1 MEKEIT
7 AKSSKHEII
16 EAYNELLTKVK
27 EQNNT
32 NSRAINEKEEH
43 KKNVDSASEHSQES
57 IVKNISNLKL
67 GLGQSLDLIEKS
79 LVDEFKK
86 LTSLQ
91 DAIVYE
97 ENRLKDMYEIIATAE
112 TLETL
117 ILTHKE
123 KKLKLEEEFK
133 QQSAELEQIME
144 KMKAD
149 WEKENTQ
156 NEINQKEYLVNLK
169 KQRTRDEEEYHY
181 TLQIERKKEEDLYNE
196 KKLNQEKILSEQKI
210 KFEKEITERETLI
223 TAKEKEYAEL
233 VKKVQQH
240 PIELE
245 KAIKETEKNV
255 REKILM
261 QYSHEKELLIK
272 DTEGERKLKDQL
284 INSLQDKIKEQSSII
299 QQLSIK
305 AENATTQ
312 VKDIALKAVEG
323 SSNLRRYPLNEKE
336 N

>member
-181 TLQIERKKEEDLYNE
+181 TLQIERKKEEDLFHNCGSYYTPRTIIGFSEAYKMDFLSDISKQSLEHCIFLKCTNKCIIQSVKPFWCKEVYCENNDSDLYNE
-196 KKLNQEKILSEQKI
+196 YKNKKL
-210 KFEKEITERETLI
+210 F
-223 TAKEKEYAEL
+223 
-233 VKKVQQH
+233 
-240 PIELE
+240 
-245 KAIKETEKNV
+245 
-255 REKILM
+255 
-261 QYSHEKELLIK
+261 
-272 DTEGERKLKDQL
+272 
-284 INSLQDKIKEQSSII
+284 SSF
-299 QQLSIK
+299 SDFW
-305 AENATTQ
+305 E
-312 VKDIALKAVEG
+312 
-323 SSNLRRYPLNEKE
+323 
-336 N
+336 

>member
-7 AKSSKHEII
+7 AKSSKSEML
-16 EAYNELLTKVK
+16 EAYNEMLQKVK
-27 EQNNT
+27 EQNSSNART
-32 NSRAINEKEEH
+32 INEKEEH
-43 KKNVDSASEHSQES
+43 KKNVDSASEHSHES

-67 GLGQSLDLIEKS
+67 DMSQSLDLVEKS

-97 ENRLKDMYEIIATAE
+97 ENRLKDMYQILATAE

-117 ILTHKE
+117 ILTHKD
-123 KKLKLEEEFK
+123 KKQKLEEDFK
-133 QQSAELEQIME
+133 QQSAELEQITTKKRTE
-144 KMKAD
+144 
-149 WEKENTQ
+149 WEKEYAE
-156 NEINQKEYLVNLK
+156 NEIKQKEYSNNLK
-169 KQRTRDEEEYHY
+169 KQCTREEEEYNY
-181 TLQIERKKEEDLYNE
+181 TLQVTRKKEEDLYNE
-196 KKLNQEKILSEQKI
+196 KKLNQEKLLSEQKI

-223 TAKEKEYAEL
+223 AAKEKEYAEL
-233 VKKVQQH
+233 IKQVQQH

-255 REKILM
+255 KEKILM

-284 INSLQDKIKEQSSII
+284 INSFQEKIKEQALII
-299 QQLSIK
+299 QQLSAK

-312 VKDIALKAVEG
+312 VKEIALKAVEG